1 MEVCLNVEL
10 LNMGATV
17 YTCVYM
23 DVGESLCVYAC
34 ACVCERKLGE
44 GGVEASKGG
53 APALGRG

>member
-1 MEVCLNVEL
+1 MCSNVQL
-10 LNMGATV
+10 LNMGAAV

-23 DVGESLCVYAC
+23 DVGESLCVCAC

-44 GGVEASKGG
+44 GGGEAGKGG